1 MAAGSRERL
10 VEAALEALKTKGFGG
25 ASARTIAALA
35 GVNPGL
41 IFYYFDTLDELL
53 LAALARSSED
63 RLDRYRGALEEIVS
77 APELVGLLRRIYR
90 EDLDSGHIRVV
101 SEMVSGSVSRPGMG
115 ERVMELMQPW
125 IATAEE
131 AARRVLAGSPVAA
144 LVSPRD
150 LAFAAVTFYL
160 GANLI
165 VHLGSDAAAIDRL
178 LETAEQASGLLELL
192 GGQAREGPV

>member
-1 MAAGSRERL
+1 MAAGSRDRL

-101 SEMVSGSVSRPGMG
+101 SEMVSGSVSRPVMG
-115 ERVMELMQPW
+115 ARVMELMQPW

-165 VHLGSDAAAIDRL
+165 VHLGSDAAAVDRL

>member
-1 MAAGSRERL
+1 MAAGSRDRL

-63 RLDRYRGALEEIVS
+63 RLERYRGALEEVAS

-125 IATAEE
+125 VATAEE

-192 GGQAREGPV
+192 GGQGS

>member
-77 APELVGLLRRIYR
+77 APELVGLLRRIYQ